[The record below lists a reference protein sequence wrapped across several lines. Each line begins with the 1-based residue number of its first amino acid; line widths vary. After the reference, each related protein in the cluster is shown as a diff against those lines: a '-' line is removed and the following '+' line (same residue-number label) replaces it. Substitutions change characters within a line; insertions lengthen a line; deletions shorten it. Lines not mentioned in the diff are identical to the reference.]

1 MNREGLQV
9 QAKFNFHF
17 LIWEGLEDV
26 YMLKRG
32 GICRF
37 RGKRGKNE
45 TEEEMGYQLHIP
57 CA

>member
-26 YMLKRG
+26 YIQGEKR
-32 GICRF
+32 
-37 RGKRGKNE
+37 KK
-45 TEEEMGYQLHIP
+45 
-57 CA
+57 